1 LKFLSLIACS
11 SDSWRL
17 FSLSSRSASNRLA
30 SAAAAALAIS
40 SARRASSSSY
50 IKKIKD
56 FGTTLSQLNN
66 E

>member
-11 SDSWRL
+11 SDSCRL
-17 FSLSSRSASNRLA
+17 FSLSSRSASKRLA

-50 IKKIKD
+50 MQK
-56 FGTTLSQLNN
+56 
-66 E
+66 